1 MTEFLQRY
9 FAHQNF
15 FDLCIHEKQR
25 LRQALNLLS
34 NLLLTKIQL
43 CSVFRMVVEMP
54 KFDDTSAC
62 VSPHSI
68 DQTANALGA
77 ICLEDRWQKADFS
90 GTVRDIRAPR
100 SHERPSLHEVVRPLI
115 GS

>member
-43 CSVFRMVVEMP
+43 CSV
-54 KFDDTSAC
+54 
-62 VSPHSI
+62 
-68 DQTANALGA
+68 
-77 ICLEDRWQKADFS
+77 
-90 GTVRDIRAPR
+90 
-100 SHERPSLHEVVRPLI
+100 
-115 GS
+115 

>member
-1 MTEFLQRY
+1 MTEFLQRD

-43 CSVFRMVVEMP
+43 CWVVAQHNR
-54 KFDDTSAC
+54 F
-62 VSPHSI
+62 I
-68 DQTANALGA
+68 QRTAK
-77 ICLEDRWQKADFS
+77 QQ
-90 GTVRDIRAPR
+90 
-100 SHERPSLHEVVRPLI
+100 
-115 GS
+115 